1 MDIEP
6 TTMEGRKTL
15 DLIQNNEVGNRNSA
29 TNNENVNKSTIFEFL
44 YFWSVF
50 FLSASFFFDLTA
62 YLCYYQEKNNAYNY
76 DSGTFIIRIITD
88 SLFIAPLLIFIRYAL
103 TSNITNY
110 IVGVIIFL
118 PQLVLNLISVI
129 KIFTQSFK
137 DKGNTG
143 NDQNINPVNPDEKQN
158 ITDLIYIF
166 VSNITDNITN
176 DNTTETSTTILTNN
190 RMTILKLTPMINL
203 IIYVITVFL
212 TYLKL
217 YKNF

>member
-190 RMTILKLTPMINL
+190 RMTILKLTPLLFRYL
-203 IIYVITVFL
+203 I
-212 TYLKL
+212 
-217 YKNF
+217 

>member
-6 TTMEGRKTL
+6 TTMGGRKTL
-15 DLIQNNEVGNRNSA
+15 DLIQNNEVGNRNSSPS
-29 TNNENVNKSTIFEFL
+29 NEYVDQSTFFGSL

-50 FLSASFFFDLTA
+50 FLSASFFVDLTV

-103 TSNITNY
+103 TSSTKNY
-110 IVGVIIFL
+110 IVGILIFL

-129 KIFTQSFK
+129 KICTQPFK
-137 DKGNTG
+137 EKGNAG
-143 NDQNINPVNPDEKQN
+143 KDENINPLNPDEKQN

-166 VSNITDNITN
+166 VSNITNNDTN
-176 DNTTETSTTILTNN
+176 DNTTESNTIILTNG
-190 RMTILKLTPMINL
+190 RMIILKLTSVINI
-203 IIYVITVFL
+203 IIYIITVFL